1 MGHREGETED
11 RNHTRVNSDRGV
23 CQLSLHTGTASGPH
37 QLHGQP
43 QRLNSEPGP
52 AAAGQFS
59 QLLFGC
65 QEGGWLAS
73 RWSGG
78 AMEPVVTARS

>member
-1 MGHREGETED
+1 MERASFPCTWELLQVQVNFMG
-11 RNHTRVNSDRGV
+11 S
-23 CQLSLHTGTASGPH
+23 SGTWIQS
-37 QLHGQP
+37 Q
-43 QRLNSEPGP
+43 GP

-59 QLLFGC
+59 QLLFGR

-73 RWSGG
+73 GWSGG